1 MSVSTI
7 HFAPSQFVAT
17 KFSTAEDKATF
28 ANKLIRF
35 LENDCPESQFTKKLY
50 ERLSNCFSHIA
61 HTSAVGFFDTWFAT
75 PVQKLD
81 FLKHLLR
88 GRCYGDPEWTFSDVE
103 RALQIAISST
113 TLLEQYQLR
122 SSAFVDEKE
131 LALLAVLQA
140 RHPDARFSPREET
153 AAFPLV
159 TEVPVMQESLF
170 G

>member
-1 MSVSTI
+1 MPICFV
-7 HFAPSQFVAT
+7 PSQFVPT

-35 LENDCPESQFTKKLY
+35 LENDCPQSQFTKKLY
-50 ERLSNCFSHIA
+50 QRLSNCFQHIA
-61 HTSAVGFFDTWFAT
+61 EYDDAGFYDTWFSS
-75 PVQKLD
+75 PVQKLA
-81 FLKHLLR
+81 FLKNLLR
-88 GRCYGDPEWTFSDVE
+88 FPCYGDPQWTFSDVE
-103 RALQIAISST
+103 RALQVAIGGT